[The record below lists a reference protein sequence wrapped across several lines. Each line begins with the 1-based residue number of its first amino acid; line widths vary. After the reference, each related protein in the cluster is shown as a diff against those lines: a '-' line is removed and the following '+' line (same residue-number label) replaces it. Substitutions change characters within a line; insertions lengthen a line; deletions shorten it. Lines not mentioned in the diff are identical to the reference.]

1 MGNLLSEWGKEHGV
15 GLASCAV
22 MSIMS
27 VTLNIGCIGCNFI
40 CKYFQEVANE
50 YHTPA
55 DFPSSCHTTW
65 FSHPTFVWEPSF
77 RHQVRKAA
85 GGEKSHGPDKKA
97 TKDKR
102 EEGDLLVLFYF
113 FSHVVLGRKKKKTS
127 SSRNLH
133 LEANSYSSWEI
144 ALCVSS
150 MDFRKS
156 HTDFD
161 VLGVYSRTGNKFPK
175 QECRLHA
182 VSFSG
187 PNSLLWNT
195 FHVLHRIYI

>member
-1 MGNLLSEWGKEHGV
+1 
-15 GLASCAV
+15 
-22 MSIMS
+22 MSA
-27 VTLNIGCIGCNFI
+27 TLNIGCIGYYLICN
-40 CKYFQEVANE
+40 YSQEVANE
-50 YHTPA
+50 YHTAA

-65 FSHPTFVWEPSF
+65 FSHPTFVWEFSF
-77 RHQVRKAA
+77 RHRVRKAT
-85 GGEKSHGPDKKA
+85 GGEQSHGPDKKA
-97 TKDKR
+97 IKDKR
-102 EEGDLLVLFYF
+102 EAGDLLVLFYF
-113 FSHVVLGRKKKKTS
+113 FFHEVLGRKKTS

-161 VLGVYSRTGNKFPK
+161 VLGVYSRTENKFPK

-195 FHVLHRIYI
+195 FHLLHQIYI